1 MLDWIQTRPIVK
13 DLLENER
20 NSNSGNYNGERCF
33 LTAYQIAILV
43 DKENPDVR
51 GKLPIGGKGVG
62 PDSFSRQIAW
72 HLSQEIDGE
81 YFEGKLE
88 IGFFSQSG
96 LEDFTFDGGHQPS
109 LNEFSMFRL
118 REI

>member
-1 MLDWIQTRPIVK
+1 MSDWTQIRPIVK
-13 DLLENER
+13 QLLENER
-20 NSNSGNYNGERCF
+20 NSSSGKYNGERCF
-33 LTAYQIAILV
+33 ITAYQLAVLV
-43 DKENPDVR
+43 AKENTNLK
-51 GKLPIGGKGVG
+51 GNLPIGGKGVG

-96 LEDFTFDGGHQPS
+96 LDEFSFDGGHKPS

-118 REI
+118 REA